1 MTVALEAAER
11 AYEKKKCHYEV
22 WKLLIECYKRLGDKR
37 RLLTIEGVAS
47 RVYRF
52 PVDVPI
58 EKAELAESLAL
69 LSLAMGLPNLAPYV
83 LGRARFGADGIEA
96 PPGVFLGEFLPSF
109 QEPADGWR
117 YWSGVLVDRERL
129 HAKAMLL
136 EVLKETTAFPLAE
149 DGAFVF
155 DIMRAREIRSPLAIG
170 GADAA
175 ELDGA
180 QADDVQEGF
189 HDVIVPLAGTE
200 ARQEVVFRR
209 GQSDTWQV
217 GHELLPPQR
226 AHGNLF
232 GVAGHPRQAD
242 PSWTQPASQ
251 ETRAAHPHRR
261 PLLARDEAP

>member
-1 MTVALEAAER
+1 MKMPEEEAAYQERAKAAGRIFAALQEKSACGAYDDFFLSLLVEYQALFPQSENFDIFYAQYALAHDSVTVALEAAER

-117 YWSGVLVDRERL
+117 YWSGVLVDRGRL

-136 EVLKETTAFPLAE
+136 EVLKETTDFPLAE
-149 DGAFVF
+149 DDAFVF

-175 ELDGA
+175 DLDGVPGGLPL
-180 QADDVQEGF
+180 QYLNRRECAD
-189 HDVIVPLAGTE
+189 
-200 ARQEVVFRR
+200 R
-209 GQSDTWQV
+209 
-217 GHELLPPQR
+217 
-226 AHGNLF
+226 
-232 GVAGHPRQAD
+232 
-242 PSWTQPASQ
+242 PSHC
-251 ETRAAHPHRR
+251 E
-261 PLLARDEAP
+261 